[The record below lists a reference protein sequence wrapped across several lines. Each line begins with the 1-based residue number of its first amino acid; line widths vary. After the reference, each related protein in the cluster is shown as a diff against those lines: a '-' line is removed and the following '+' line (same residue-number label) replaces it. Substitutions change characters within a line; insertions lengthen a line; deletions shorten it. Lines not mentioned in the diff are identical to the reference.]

1 MNSKNIIAVLSSFT
15 LFLNLVG
22 STPSPSRKEEG
33 CTLWQCAQRDKTA
46 LFKNCLQW
54 HEPLQKGTLIQ
65 KIAKTSTLPAHRRLI
80 GHTLHVQK
88 TPTMP
93 STLSECIMYPQHKPY
108 FNWDKTNSAP
118 KFISAKI
125 HLKPVN
131 WPALQFCWLIYV
143 WILAD
148 RYFWTDVNWKN
159 CSGNYLIVEKLTWS
173 LNDEN
178 NFSERTSLGKLLKTF
193 SKLLSNMA
201 PFFKVYI
208 IVFWKSFSSWILGW
222 LCNIV
227 SNDLEN
233 FHCAVLC
240 KLVCTI
246 HTYPFLD
253 RQPI

>member
-1 MNSKNIIAVLSSFT
+1 MNSKNIIAVLSNFT

-108 FNWDKTNSAP
+108 LNWDKTNCS
-118 KFISAKI
+118 KI
-125 HLKPVN
+125 HFSRDPFKTCQLTCI
-131 WPALQFCWLIYV
+131 A
-143 WILAD
+143 ILL
-148 RYFWTDVNWKN
+148 T
-159 CSGNYLIVEKLTWS
+159 YLCM
-173 LNDEN
+173 D
-178 NFSERTSLGKLLKTF
+178 
-193 SKLLSNMA
+193 
-201 PFFKVYI
+201 P
-208 IVFWKSFSSWILGW
+208 
-222 LCNIV
+222 
-227 SNDLEN
+227 
-233 FHCAVLC
+233 H
-240 KLVCTI
+240 
-246 HTYPFLD
+246 
-253 RQPI
+253 